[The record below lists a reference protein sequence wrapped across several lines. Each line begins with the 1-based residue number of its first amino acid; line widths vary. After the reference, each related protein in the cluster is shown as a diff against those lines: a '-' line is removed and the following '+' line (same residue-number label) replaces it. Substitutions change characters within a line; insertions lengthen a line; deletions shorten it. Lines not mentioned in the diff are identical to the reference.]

1 MRVTGTRVR
10 HRAMVLEAALALTA
24 ARAALALV
32 PPRRL
37 LRDAAAVA
45 TPPSAVPPPDARTL
59 AGGRAVAAAIEG
71 AARRLPW
78 TSTCLVRALA
88 GRFMLRRRHIAC
100 ALHLGVAKPADRLE
114 AHAWLTVGDLILTGG
129 AQAPGFTP
137 LARTD

>member
-1 MRVTGTRVR
+1 MRVTGARVR
-10 HRAMVLEAALALTA
+10 HRALVLEAALALTA

-37 LRDAAAVA
+37 LRNATGAATAPA
-45 TPPSAVPPPDARTL
+45 LPPPAPWMLTR
-59 AGGRAVAAAIEG
+59 GRAVAGAIDG

-88 GRFMLRRRHIAC
+88 GRFMLRRRGIAC
-100 ALHLGVAKPADRLE
+100 ALHLGVAKAAGRLE

-129 AQAPGFTP
+129 AEAPGFTP